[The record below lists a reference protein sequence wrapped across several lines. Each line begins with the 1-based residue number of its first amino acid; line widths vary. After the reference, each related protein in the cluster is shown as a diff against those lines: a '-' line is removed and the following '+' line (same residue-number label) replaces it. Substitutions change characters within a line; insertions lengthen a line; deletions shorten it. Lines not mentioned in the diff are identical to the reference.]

1 MPSPRL
7 TEEEIWEFVVDAHT
21 GVMTTLRADGMPVAL
36 PLWYACID
44 RTIYVH
50 TRGKKLRR
58 LARDPRA
65 SFLVE
70 TGQRWAELKAV
81 HLTGT
86 AGQLDPDPELL
97 ARIEAENARKYDP
110 YRTPAE
116 DMPAATA
123 GVYASTMRWVRFVPE
138 GRILGWD
145 NAKLVGG
152 R

>member
-21 GVMTTLRADGMPVAL
+21 GVMTTLRADGTPVAL

-58 LARDPRA
+58 LARDARA

-86 AGQLDPDPELL
+86 AAQFDPDPELL

-110 YRTPAE
+110 SRTPAE
-116 DMPAATA
+116 DMPPATA
-123 GVYASTMRWVRFVPE
+123 DVYASTMRWVRFVAG
-138 GRILGWD
+138 GRILSWD
-145 NAKLVGG
+145 NAKLVGD